1 MLWKHALKISDLE
14 LSNDKIIFDHEN
26 LTEILAKVKLCSNFF
41 KKFLIIYRLDDW
53 HMNFL
58 FRKTMK

>member
-1 MLWKHALKISDLE
+1 MKISL
-14 LSNDKIIFDHEN
+14 KF
-26 LTEILAKVKLCSNFF
+26 LAKVKFYSNFF
-41 KKFLIIYRLDDW
+41 KMFLIIYRLDDW

>member
-1 MLWKHALKISDLE
+1 
-14 LSNDKIIFDHEN
+14 
-26 LTEILAKVKLCSNFF
+26 
-41 KKFLIIYRLDDW
+41 LIIYRLDDW